1 MNRDKKIALAN
12 SLNRRNLLNWMPDK
26 MYIKMLYKVRMGR
39 KLNLNNPQTFNE
51 KLQWL
56 KLYDR
61 KPEYTTMVDKA
72 AVKDYVAEKIGS
84 EYIIPT
90 LGVWEHFDDID
101 FDQLPNQFVLKCN
114 HDSGGLV
121 ICKDKASLDM
131 DAAREKI
138 ESSLKRSFYYHSREW
153 PYKNVKPRIIAE
165 KYMVDESGTELKD
178 YKFYCFAGKAE
189 AVMINSDRNADEP
202 TKADYFDR
210 DYNWLDFTWG
220 YSHAPVP
227 PRKPEKFDE
236 MIRIAEL
243 LSNGLPHARIDLYS
257 CNGQIY
263 FGEITFFDGS
273 GFDAITPVE
282 WDYKL
287 GSMITLPDKTI

>member
-1 MNRDKKIALAN
+1 MNRDRKLALIS

-26 MYIKMLYKVRMGR
+26 MYIKMMYKIRMER
-39 KLNLNNPQTFNE
+39 KLNLENPQTFNE

-72 AVKDYVAEKIGS
+72 AVKDYVADKIGS

-131 DAAREKI
+131 EAAREKI
-138 ESSLKRSFYYHSREW
+138 ESSLKRNFYYHSREW
-153 PYKNVKPRIIAE
+153 PYKNVKPCIIAE

-178 YKFYCFAGKAE
+178 YKFYCFGGRAEILLRVSGRFGKE
-189 AVMINSDRNADEP
+189 A
-202 TKADYFDR
+202 TKANYFSR
-210 DYNWLDFTWG
+210 DCKEVPIRWGFERNPNVPEWDVAFNKMFELADVLSQGAPELRVDF
-220 YSHAPVP
+220 YL
-227 PRKPEKFDE
+227 
-236 MIRIAEL
+236 I
-243 LSNGLPHARIDLYS
+243 
-257 CNGQIY
+257 NGQIY
-263 FGEITFFDGS
+263 FGELTFFDGS

-282 WDYKL
+282 CDDSLYAL
-287 GSMITLPDKTI
+287 GD

>member
-1 MNRDKKIALAN
+1 MNRDRKLALIS

-26 MYIKMLYKVRMGR
+26 MYIEMLYKVRMGR
-39 KLNLNNPQTFNE
+39 KLNLDNPQTFNE

-72 AVKDYVAEKIGS
+72 AVKDYVADKIGS

-131 DAAREKI
+131 EAAREKI
-138 ESSLKRSFYYHSREW
+138 ESSLKRNFYYHSREW
-153 PYKNVKPRIIAE
+153 PYKNVKPCIIAE

-178 YKFYCFAGKAE
+178 YKFYCFGG
-189 AVMINSDRNADEP
+189 DR
-202 TKADYFDR
+202 K
-210 DYNWLDFTWG
+210 
-220 YSHAPVP
+220 SV
-227 PRKPEKFDE
+227 
-236 MIRIAEL
+236 
-243 LSNGLPHARIDLYS
+243 
-257 CNGQIY
+257 
-263 FGEITFFDGS
+263 
-273 GFDAITPVE
+273 V
-282 WDYKL
+282 
-287 GSMITLPDKTI
+287 